1 MVHKEWV
8 CTGISRSTGANVI
21 SAGCIYR
28 QKLKAQTVT
37 HNRARTQCTWAY
49 IPKKGSLTRC
59 LVMKYHPWHYAGLTW
74 PPSLISRPGAS
85 DPCRIAK
92 RYCSGA
98 RWAFRS
104 IFIRWQKPATW
115 TRVSVALRLPLAV
128 PQRWVSL
135 AKVYRALQTRDA

>member
-1 MVHKEWV
+1 MGLHWYL
-8 CTGISRSTGANVI
+8 SRSTGANVI

-37 HNRARTQCTWAY
+37 HNRARTQCTWAH

-92 RYCSGA
+92 RCCSGA

-115 TRVSVALRLPLAV
+115 TRVLGRSPSPFGSASKMGIACKG
-128 PQRWVSL
+128 VSGT
-135 AKVYRALQTRDA
+135 ANP